1 MQRFMN
7 KKKSFNIGD
16 GQALQDSLAFIEETL
31 KKNKLD
37 NKHIMWALLMAEELI
52 PQMIRFAAEGA
63 DLRVQVLRYLGDI
76 SVTIRAEGESFDPYA
91 ISADNPSADN
101 PSEIGQM
108 DDKEAEQAIR
118 GILLRSQGDKLKV
131 SHRNRVNKVRILVDR
146 SRQRMLI
153 QTTAALLIG
162 LAVGIL
168 MKFVFPPVLSGGLT
182 TYLLNPIKT
191 MFMNSLRIVIGPVIF
206 FSIISCISGFKDL
219 TELGRIGIKVM
230 GTYLFTTL
238 IAILLAFGIS
248 MVLKPGTFGFAMP
261 MAGNMGAVNVD
272 LSVDTSLLHTIINIV
287 PSNLLSPFL
296 ESNTLQI
303 IFLAVLCGIAVGLIG
318 EHTSLLQEFFEACN
332 SLFLTITTLITRLI
346 PEVVFCSV
354 AMMAANTDGSSLA
367 YVLGYA
373 GVVLLGFLCMILMY
387 GLLLLILGRLNPIT
401 FFKKNWEGM
410 LTSLMLSSSSAV
422 IPTNIRICTEKFG
435 VSPKV
440 CNFSIPLG
448 ATINMDG
455 TCIYLTI
462 TGLFLAR
469 AFGVPV
475 PTSAMVSLAITIIL
489 ISLGCP
495 GIPGAGM
502 VCLGIVLSQIAVPIE
517 AIGLIMG
524 INPFLDMFCT
534 MSNTTGDVAASLI
547 VAKSEGLIDLD
558 IYNSKG

>member
-1 MQRFMN
+1 MRRFIN
-7 KKKSFNIGD
+7 KKKTFNIGD
-16 GQALQDSLAFIEETL
+16 GQVLQDSLAFIEETL
-31 KKNKLD
+31 KKNGLD
-37 NKHIMWALLMAEELI
+37 NKHIIWTLLMAEELI

-63 DLRVQVLRYLGDI
+63 GLHVKVLKYLGDI

-91 ISADNPSADN
+91 IPADNPFADD
-101 PSEIGQM
+101 PSGIGKM
-108 DDKEAEQAIR
+108 EDKEAEQAIR
-118 GILLRSQGDKLKV
+118 GILLRSQGDKLKI

-153 QTTAALLIG
+153 QTAAALLIG
-162 LAVGIL
+162 LVFGLL
-168 MKFVFPPVLSGGLT
+168 MKFVFPPALSGGLT
-182 TYLLNPIKT
+182 TYLLNPLKT
-191 MFMNSLRIVIGPVIF
+191 MFMNALRIVIGPVIF
-206 FSIISCISGFKDL
+206 FSIISCISGFRDL

-547 VAKSEGLIDLD
+547 VAKSEGLLDRD
-558 IYNSKG
+558 IYNS

>member
-1 MQRFMN
+1 MRRFIN
-7 KKKSFNIGD
+7 KKKTFNIGD

-31 KKNKLD
+31 KKNGLD
-37 NKHIMWALLMAEELI
+37 NKHIIWTLLMAEELI

-63 DLRVQVLRYLGDI
+63 GLHVKVLKYLGDI

-91 ISADNPSADN
+91 ISADNPFADD
-101 PSEIGQM
+101 PSGIGQM
-108 DDKEAEQAIR
+108 EDKEAEQAIR
-118 GILLRSQGDKLKV
+118 GILLRSQGDKLKI

-153 QTTAALLIG
+153 RTAAALLIG
-162 LAVGIL
+162 LVFGLL
-168 MKFVFPPVLSGGLT
+168 MKFVFPPALSGGLT
-182 TYLLNPIKT
+182 TYLLNPLKT
-191 MFMNSLRIVIGPVIF
+191 MFMNALRIVIGPVIF
-206 FSIISCISGFKDL
+206 FSIISCISGFRDL

-547 VAKSEGLIDLD
+547 VAKSEGLLDRD
-558 IYNSKG
+558 IYNS

>member
-1 MQRFMN
+1 MRRFMN
-7 KKKSFNIGD
+7 KKKTFNIGD

-31 KKNKLD
+31 KKNGLD
-37 NKHIMWALLMAEELI
+37 NKHIIWTLLMAEELI

-63 DLRVQVLRYLGDI
+63 GLHVKVLKYLGDI

-91 ISADNPSADN
+91 IPADNPFADD
-101 PSEIGQM
+101 PSGIGKM
-108 DDKEAEQAIR
+108 EDKEAEQAIR
-118 GILLRSQGDKLKV
+118 GILLRSQGDKLKI

-153 QTTAALLIG
+153 QTAAALLIG
-162 LAVGIL
+162 LVFGLL
-168 MKFVFPPVLSGGLT
+168 MKFVFPPALSGGLT
-182 TYLLNPIKT
+182 TYLLNPLKT
-191 MFMNSLRIVIGPVIF
+191 MFMNALRIVIGPVIF
-206 FSIISCISGFKDL
+206 FSIISCISGFRDL

-367 YVLGYA
+367 YVLRYA

-387 GLLLLILGRLNPIT
+387 GLLLLILGCLNPIT

-547 VAKSEGLIDLD
+547 VAKSEGLLDRD
-558 IYNSKG
+558 IYNS

>member
-1 MQRFMN
+1 MRRFIN
-7 KKKSFNIGD
+7 KKKTFNIGD
-16 GQALQDSLAFIEETL
+16 GQVLQDSLAFIEETL
-31 KKNKLD
+31 KKNGLD
-37 NKHIMWALLMAEELI
+37 NKHIIWTLLMAEELI

-63 DLRVQVLRYLGDI
+63 GLHVKVLKYLGDI

-91 ISADNPSADN
+91 ISADNPFADD
-101 PSEIGQM
+101 PSGIGQM
-108 DDKEAEQAIR
+108 EDKEAEQAIR
-118 GILLRSQGDKLKV
+118 GILLRSQGDKLKI

-153 QTTAALLIG
+153 RTAAALLIG
-162 LAVGIL
+162 LVFGLL
-168 MKFVFPPVLSGGLT
+168 MKFVFPPALSGGLT
-182 TYLLNPIKT
+182 TYLLNPLKT
-191 MFMNSLRIVIGPVIF
+191 MFMNALRIVIGPVIF
-206 FSIISCISGFKDL
+206 FSIISCISGFRDL

-373 GVVLLGFLCMILMY
+373 GVVLLGFLCMILIY

-547 VAKSEGLIDLD
+547 VAKSEGLLDRD
-558 IYNSKG
+558 IYNS